1 MTKPNHALLNI
12 QEHSLLGQCS
22 CSCLYSMRWQISC
35 YMDQSEDR
43 GCSVALH
50 NSQLIYFALSFIYLL
65 APAHLWQCWLR
76 SDTETP
82 RHLVEY
88 NGLTVEAHVTC
99 DRVMSGSVTVIG
111 HSPTVTIHNSV
122 TDTPLSVSHAYCF
135 HLIRYYNHHPFP
147 MSPGSSSLPGILHV
161 SDTPCHEWYWPLI
174 GPEWSHDL
182 DTGLWLVD
190 TPCHDSGQSG
200 MG

>member
-1 MTKPNHALLNI
+1 MKPPPALL
-12 QEHSLLGQCS
+12 
-22 CSCLYSMRWQISC
+22 
-35 YMDQSEDR
+35 
-43 GCSVALH
+43 
-50 NSQLIYFALSFIYLL
+50 
-65 APAHLWQCWLR
+65 CWLR
-76 SDTETP
+76 SDTATL

-161 SDTPCHEWYWPLI
+161 SDTPCHEWYRPLI
-174 GPEWSHDL
+174 GRHTLPWVILVSQGWGNTSVDMLMEGRAARMVSWGRWRNAWWWSHPHQKHHSL
-182 DTGLWLVD
+182 CY
-190 TPCHDSGQSG
+190 PS
-200 MG
+200 